1 MLYFSDLEEDSDGE
15 EPLQFK
21 PVVDL
26 ERFRQFIESEQKRA
40 LTEEEQQ
47 RQRLTQSIAD
57 KKLMDMMNMKPG
69 LCNYLNHY
77 YGHL

>member
-1 MLYFSDLEEDSDGE
+1 MIIYFSELEEDSDGE

-21 PVVDL
+21 PVIDL
-26 ERFRQFIESEQKRA
+26 DRFRQFIESEQKRA

-57 KKLMDMMNMKPG
+57 RKLEDMMNMKPG
-69 LCNYLNHY
+69 K
-77 YGHL
+77 